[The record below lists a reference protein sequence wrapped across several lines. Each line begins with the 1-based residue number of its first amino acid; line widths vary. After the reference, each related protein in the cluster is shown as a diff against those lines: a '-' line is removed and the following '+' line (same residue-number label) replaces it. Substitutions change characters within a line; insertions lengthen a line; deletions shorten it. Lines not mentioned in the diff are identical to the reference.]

1 MKTLY
6 IVRHA
11 KSSWKDAELKDFER
25 PLKRRG
31 VRDAF
36 LIAEKLSELNITP
49 QHVLSSP
56 SVRAYETAKIFCNT
70 LSFSKENIE
79 TNSSIYNATLEELQ
93 TILLNIDNKLNA
105 VMMFG
110 HDPGLTNF
118 VAYLTKQ
125 SYEKIPTSGVVAIQ
139 FETDQWNKIEEH
151 SGKIVFFIYPKMF
164 E

>member
-25 PLKRRG
+25 PLKRKG
-31 VRDAF
+31 VQDAF
-36 LIAEKLSELNITP
+36 LIAEKLSELNVAP

-56 SVRAYETAKIFCNT
+56 AVRAYETAKIFCNT

-79 TNSSIYNATLEELQ
+79 TNSSIYNAALEELQ
-93 TILLNIDNKLNA
+93 TILLNIDNKLDA
-105 VMMFG
+105 VILFG

-139 FETDQWNKIEEH
+139 FETDQWNIIKEH
-151 SGKIVFFIYPKMF
+151 SGKITFFIYPKMF

>member
-11 KSSWKDAELKDFER
+11 KSSWKFIDLQDIDR
-25 PLKRRG
+25 PLKRKG
-31 VRDAF
+31 TQDAF
-36 LIAEKLSELNITP
+36 LIAEKLSEQKIAP

-56 SVRAYETAKIFCNT
+56 AVRAYETAKIFCNA
-70 LSFSKENIE
+70 LSFNKENVEI
-79 TNSSIYNATLEELQ
+79 NSSIYNAAVEELQ
-93 TILLNIDNKLNA
+93 TILLNIDNKLNS
-105 VMMFG
+105 VMLFG

-125 SYEKIPTSGVVAIQ
+125 SYEKIPTSGVVSIQ
-139 FETDQWNKIEEH
+139 FEVDSWNKISEH
-151 SGKIVFFIYPKMF
+151 SGKIDFLIYPKMF

>member
-25 PLKRRG
+25 PLKRKG
-31 VRDAF
+31 VQDAF
-36 LIAEKLSELNITP
+36 LIAEKLSELNIAP

-56 SVRAYETAKIFCNT
+56 AVRAYETAKIFCNT

-79 TNSSIYNATLEELQ
+79 TNSSIYNAALEELQ

-105 VMMFG
+105 VMLFG

-151 SGKIVFFIYPKMF
+151 SGKITFFIYPKMF

>member
-11 KSSWKDAELKDFER
+11 KSSWKFIDLQDIDR
-25 PLKRRG
+25 PLKRKG
-31 VRDAF
+31 IQDAF
-36 LIAEKLSELNITP
+36 LISEKLSEQKIAP

-56 SVRAYETAKIFCNT
+56 AVRAYETAKIFCNA
-70 LSFSKENIE
+70 LSFNKENVEI
-79 TNSSIYNATLEELQ
+79 NSSIYNAAVEELQ
-93 TILLNIDNKLNA
+93 TLLLNIDNKLNS

-125 SYEKIPTSGVVAIQ
+125 LYEKIPTSGVVAIQ
-139 FETDQWNKIEEH
+139 FEVDSWNKISEH
-151 SGKIVFFIYPKMF
+151 SGKIEFFIYPKMF